1 MDKSFR
7 TLDML
12 EMYLLIL
19 FVCGLTLATEDEQ
32 QYCGGRYSH
41 LCMGKGQHVACQFPV
56 AGSGPNCQNYS
67 RIRFTAE
74 LRNVITNFI
83 NKRRQ
88 RIAAGHERVRGGKHI
103 PTPQVMMFVEW
114 DVELARLAQ
123 RLADQCYFVHDE
135 CRATVRYPYAGQSVG
150 EVRWRHL
157 SDNYELSAQR
167 AIRRVFDA
175 WWGERRRVEPHQL
188 VKPFRISDKGLAWG
202 HFSQLAVWTLRAVGC
217 GAVRHGEDYPRLLL
231 VCDFSH
237 TNMLGEKTIIPGE
250 PGPCP
255 EHTRR
260 KARSNFPLLCAS
272 VKEQIKN
279 SRVVEEELLD
289 ETDYDDEESNSEVLA
304 MQEGLKKLGVVVT
317 RKPKRYRDDEWGN
330 NRLKPTEETDIEET
344 ATAKK
349 WTTGAYLDEHD
360 IIGDDTDD
368 DADYITKVVTKA
380 TTAPYKKLRIKYK
393 PITTT
398 TPATNGR
405 KDISDE
411 EEDRS
416 LAEKSE
422 RVNRLSGFRIYD
434 DRERVPV
441 DIEVESGDEQ
451 DNDVQETV
459 ILAQTSSPGGK
470 LRSPKRERLNNR
482 ITSTTTSTK
491 LVQNV
496 DILQYNPRQR
506 WKPERDRPTR
516 PGAAALLRPAQHGAN
531 VAAGER
537 QEPAI
542 PPRISFKMD
551 DDDVEQLHA
560 DTGFQPSW
568 KTNDSKALRKENWA
582 TSSD

>member
-1 MDKSFR
+1 
-7 TLDML
+7 
-12 EMYLLIL
+12 MYLLIL
-19 FVCGLTLATEDEQ
+19 LVGLTLASEDEQ
-32 QYCGGRYSH
+32 QYCGGRYTH
-41 LCMGKGQHVACQFPV
+41 LCLGKGQHVACQFPV

-188 VKPFRISDKGLAWG
+188 VKPFKISNKGLVWG
-202 HFSQLAVWTLRAVGC
+202 HFSQLAVWSLRAVGC

-231 VCDFSH
+231 VCNFSH
-237 TNMLGEKTIIPGE
+237 TNMLGEKTIVPGE
-250 PGPCP
+250 VGPCP

-279 SRVVEEELLD
+279 SRVVEEEVLD
-289 ETDYDDEESNSEVLA
+289 ESDYDDEEGNSEVL
-304 MQEGLKKLGVVVT
+304 QENLKKLGAVVT
-317 RKPKRYRDDEWGN
+317 GKPKRYREDEWGN

-349 WTTGAYLDEHD
+349 WTTGAYLDEHE
-360 IIGDDTDD
+360 IISDD
-368 DADYITKVVTKA
+368 DADYITPLKQATKA
-380 TTAPYKKLRIKYK
+380 PHRKLRVKIK
-393 PITTT
+393 PITIT
-398 TPATNGR
+398 TPETSGR
-405 KDISDE
+405 KIIIDE
-411 EEDRS
+411 EEYRS

-422 RVNRLSGFRIYD
+422 RI
-434 DRERVPV
+434 
-441 DIEVESGDEQ
+441 
-451 DNDVQETV
+451 
-459 ILAQTSSPGGK
+459 
-470 LRSPKRERLNNR
+470 
-482 ITSTTTSTK
+482 
-491 LVQNV
+491 
-496 DILQYNPRQR
+496 NP
-506 WKPERDRPTR
+506 
-516 PGAAALLRPAQHGAN
+516 
-531 VAAGER
+531 
-537 QEPAI
+537 
-542 PPRISFKMD
+542 
-551 DDDVEQLHA
+551 
-560 DTGFQPSW
+560 
-568 KTNDSKALRKENWA
+568 
-582 TSSD
+582 